1 MNVMHLTDDII
12 AIAKSKSQ
20 EQVTEFH
27 LIVALLNNKDINF
40 DGWEIALESAKSQ
53 ISVSGTAIS
62 TPEVPDHITDL
73 ISKCTSTPKATE
85 IAAELCETFLSE
97 SPSEVFVLE
106 NYATTSNEDQII
118 DETKTASEEIDETL
132 GAVAASPKSPPNI
145 SNKTLED
152 VLKEFDLMVG
162 MEAIKQQILNL
173 VNLHQLNSRRIEE
186 GLDGVP
192 VGLHLVF
199 TGNPGTGKTTVARL
213 VAELYRALGLL
224 PKGHLVE
231 TQRSEL
237 VAGYLGQTAI
247 QVQEVFK
254 KAKGGILF
262 IDEAYSLAQGR
273 FNDYGDEAITT
284 LVKLMEDN
292 RDNTAVI
299 AAGYQEEMEYFI
311 TANPG
316 LKSRFQ
322 HYVGF
327 KDYDENELLAI
338 FKLEAS
344 KYDIPVSEEV
354 IMRLEDYF
362 SSLSADLRNGNGR
375 LVRNTFE
382 EMYANMAMRFNED
395 GVITNEELKSGFEP
409 EDVPVF
415 VATKQRKVGFTV
427 DKDD

>member
-1 MNVMHLTDDII
+1 MNVKYLTDDVV

-27 LIVALLNNKDINF
+27 LIVALLKNKDINF

-53 ISVSGTAIS
+53 ISVSGSAIS

-85 IAAELCETFLSE
+85 IVTELCIIHLEEF
-97 SPSEVFVLE
+97 PSTEVQKL
-106 NYATTSNEDQII
+106 T
-118 DETKTASEEIDETL
+118 ETKTASKEFDETS
-132 GAVAASPKSPPNI
+132 GAVAASPKSPPKI

-173 VNLHQLNSRRIEE
+173 VNLHKLNTRRIEE
-186 GLDGVP
+186 GLDAVP

-213 VAELYRALGLL
+213 VAELYRSLGLL
-224 PKGHLVE
+224 PKGQLVE

-247 QVQEVFK
+247 QVEAVFK

-262 IDEAYSLAQGR
+262 IDEAYSLAQGNH
-273 FNDYGDEAITT
+273 NDYGDEAITT

-327 KDYDENELLAI
+327 KDYDEKELLSI

-344 KYDIPVSEEV
+344 KYDIPVSDEV
-354 IMRLEDYF
+354 TMKLEDYF

>member
-1 MNVMHLTDDII
+1 MTMNVKSLTDDVI

-27 LIVALLNNKDINF
+27 LIIALLKNKNINF
-40 DGWEIALESAKSQ
+40 DGWEIALESAKSK
-53 ISVSGTAIS
+53 ISVSGSAIS
-62 TPEVPDHITDL
+62 NPEVPIHITDL
-73 ISKCTSTPKATE
+73 ISKCTSTSKATE
-85 IAAELCETFLSE
+85 VVAELCKIHLEE
-97 SPSEVFVLE
+97 YPSTEG
-106 NYATTSNEDQII
+106 QII
-118 DETKTASEEIDETL
+118 TETKTASKEFNETI
-132 GAVAASPKSPPNI
+132 GAAAASPKSPPKI

-173 VNLHQLNSRRIEE
+173 VNLHQLNTRRIEE
-186 GLDGVP
+186 GLDAVP

-237 VAGYLGQTAI
+237 VAGYIGQTAI
-247 QVQEVFK
+247 QVEEVFK

-262 IDEAYSLAQGR
+262 IDEAYSLAQGS
-273 FNDYGDEAITT
+273 FNDYGGEAITT

-395 GVITNEELKSGFEP
+395 GVITDEELKSGFEP
-409 EDVPVF
+409 EDVPIF
-415 VATKQRKVGFTV
+415 VPTKQRKVGFTV
-427 DKDD
+427 ERDD